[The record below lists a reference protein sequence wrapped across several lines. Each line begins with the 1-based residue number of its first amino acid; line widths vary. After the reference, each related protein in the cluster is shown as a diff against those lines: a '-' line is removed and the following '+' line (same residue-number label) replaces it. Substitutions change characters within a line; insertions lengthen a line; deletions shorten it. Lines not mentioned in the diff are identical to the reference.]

1 MKEDRAMSQRLRV
14 KRWFTPTIAGVAVVV
29 IMALVSLP
37 VSTAREGKNIV
48 QKVRDAK
55 TPADQQAIAAFFEKE
70 AQAAQQAA
78 KQHNELKAVYAAKP
92 DMQTMVSH
100 CDMLVK
106 DYQDI
111 AKELEGM
118 AEMHKKMAKMG
129 GMVR

>member
-14 KRWFTPTIAGVAVVV
+14 KRWFTPTIAGVAVLV

-48 QKVRDAK
+48 QMVRDAK
-55 TPADQQAIAAFFEKE
+55 TPADERAIAAVFEKE
-70 AQAAQQAA
+70 AQTAQRAA
-78 KQHNELKAVYAAKP
+78 KQHSDLKAVYAAKP

-106 DYQDI
+106 DYQEI

-118 AEMHKKMAKMG
+118 AEMHKKMATMG